1 MGLYFSGHIDNDYK
15 DLYQNKIYNEKNQF
29 SINEYSHI
37 KMLIKNAVEISLNN
51 NLGYFFTVSCIFSHY
66 DGCSICLKNTYIKIL
81 PTDISSIIEA
91 KLFFEIINDVMNE
104 KGLNYI
110 VNLHTISTKKG
121 YYLVNV
127 INNH

>member
-1 MGLYFSGHIDNDYK
+1 MGLYFSGHIDNEYK

-91 KLFFEIINDVMNE
+91 KLFFEIINDIMNE